1 MVLMEKKR
9 ENKTKKNIVLSTTT
23 VRLSRNARMKKILRQ
38 STIAGSN
45 CRVEP
50 EG

>member
-1 MVLMEKKR
+1 MVLMEKK
-9 ENKTKKNIVLSTTT
+9 KK
-23 VRLSRNARMKKILRQ
+23 KKRKSSLVNYCAPVAKYEDEKN
-38 STIAGSN
+38 SSAKYYVAGSN